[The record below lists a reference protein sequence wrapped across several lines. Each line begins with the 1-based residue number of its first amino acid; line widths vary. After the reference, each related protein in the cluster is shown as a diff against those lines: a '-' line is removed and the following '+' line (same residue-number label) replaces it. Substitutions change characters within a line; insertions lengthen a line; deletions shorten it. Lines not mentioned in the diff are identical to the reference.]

1 MNKKITY
8 EKVLIIIF
16 TAILAVSTLFIYIN
30 EKTYLEIYTAVS
42 KADVKVADVSISNLT
57 NNIVV
62 YVTIL
67 VTNPSNLD
75 IKFKDIGGHIKL
87 NKIYLGQLNFEEKPQ
102 IIGRNSF
109 NITILGIYKPPPEKI
124 GIIQKAL
131 QKGTLEWEVYGWASF
146 EVSGQWLMIEYRGE
160 IK

>member
-8 EKVLIIIF
+8 EKVLVVIF
-16 TAILAVSTLFIYIN
+16 TAILLTSILFIYIN
-30 EKTYLEIYTAVS
+30 ENIYLEIYTAVS
-42 KADVKVADVSISNLT
+42 KADVEVADVSISNIT

-87 NKIYLGQLNFEEKPQ
+87 NNIYLGQLNFEEKPQ
-102 IIGRNSF
+102 VIGKKSF
-109 NITILGIYKPPPEKI
+109 NITILGVYKPPPEKI
-124 GIIQKAL
+124 GIIHKAL
-131 QKGTLEWEVYGWASF
+131 KKGNLEWEVYGWASF
-146 EVSGQWLMIEYRGE
+146 EVSGQWLMIEYRGV